1 MSLYFDKNLA
11 LYKRKWSS
19 YSVWAFDFKVSSR
32 HVVYKNFKLQFFRTN
47 RAILRSVYV
56 ESLDLLILASEDG
69 NIYLW
74 GFDVA
79 AVSALEELEPETA
92 EPCQYDRLVKEQNFA
107 LQGFKNTC
115 SFVATYVMLSGYDKT
130 LLSVTFTFKWNPSLK
145 LYQTGILDQKNTANI
160 IRLYGL
166 PAFIA

>member
-1 MSLYFDKNLA
+1 M
-11 LYKRKWSS
+11 
-19 YSVWAFDFKVSSR
+19 
-32 HVVYKNFKLQFFRTN
+32 
-47 RAILRSVYV
+47 
-56 ESLDLLILASEDG
+56 LILASEDG

-130 LLSVTFTFKWNPSLK
+130 LLSVTFTFK
-145 LYQTGILDQKNTANI
+145 
-160 IRLYGL
+160 
-166 PAFIA
+166 